1 METSISLRD
10 DLFQA
15 AERLA
20 ASSGLTRSELYAKAL
35 SEYVRLHDGTQV
47 TDKLNEVYAD
57 VDSSV
62 DDVLG
67 TLQFRSIPR
76 ERGSTSRF
84 GSQLLRVSRLGQ
96 FPRDDASRTP

>member
-1 METSISLRD
+1 MKTSISLRD

-20 ASSGLTRSELYAKAL
+20 ASLGLTRSEFYAKAL
-35 SEYVRLHDGTQV
+35 SAYVRLHDDNNV

-67 TLQFRSIPR
+67 TLQFRSLPR
-76 ERGSTSRF
+76 E
-84 GSQLLRVSRLGQ
+84 
-96 FPRDDASRTP
+96 DW

>member
-1 METSISLRD
+1 MKTSISLRD

-20 ASSGLTRSELYAKAL
+20 ASLGMTRSEFYAKAL
-35 SEYVRLHDGTQV
+35 AEYVRLHDDNNV
-47 TDKLNEVYAD
+47 TNELNAVYAD

-67 TLQFRSIPR
+67 TLQLRSLPR
-76 ERGSTSRF
+76 E
-84 GSQLLRVSRLGQ
+84 
-96 FPRDDASRTP
+96 DW